1 MEATEGVE
9 RNMEAAAAA
18 AAAAVEATATAEIEE
33 GADVRAGVAP
43 MVELE
48 EP

>member
-9 RNMEAAAAA
+9 RNMEAAVA
-18 AAAAVEATATAEIEE
+18 AAAAVEATAKAEIEE